1 MANSIPSKGV
11 TFWPVGNGDSTT
23 ISISDDVKIQIDLHH
38 MVAADNDNDNDNE
51 EYYPVVD
58 HICEDLPLIDGIP
71 YLSVF
76 ALTHPDKD
84 HIQGFDKLLEQATIG
99 ELWLTPRIFIDDELS
114 KEAEAFFEEADRR
127 RKLAID
133 NKGELEP
140 GDRIRIFGYN
150 SILKDDKF
158 KGFPEELLTLPGEN
172 ITLVDG
178 EDVCDDFSAFIHSPF
193 KTDEEEDRNDS
204 SLGMQI
210 TLIDKSD
217 DLKILIFGDL
227 AHDGMRKLIDISK
240 ANDNEE
246 MLEWNILLAP
256 HHCSKSIMYTKD
268 DDDNNVFQQEMMDDL
283 KQYRLDTGYIVSSSK
298 SIPESNEKGDNPPH
312 AIAKEEYLKIVD
324 NDFLCTHNEESE
336 DAEPIVFEKVD
347 GGLILNGDLIEE
359 TGGKDLGDSISDA
372 RGSGVPP
379 TNTAGFGVL

>member
-38 MVAADNDNDNDNE
+38 MVAAEDDDE

-58 HICEDLPLIDGIP
+58 HLVENLPEVDGSP

-84 HIQGFDKLLEQATIG
+84 HIHGFDKLLEQATVS

-150 SILKDDKF
+150 SILKNDKF
-158 KGFPEELLTLPGEN
+158 KGFPEYLLTLPGEI

-178 EDVCDDFSAFIHSPF
+178 EDVSDDFSAFIHSPF
-193 KTDEEEDRNDS
+193 KTEEEEDRNDS
-204 SLGMQI
+204 CLGMQI
-210 TLIDKSD
+210 TLIDESD

-268 DDDNNVFQQEMMDDL
+268 EDDNNVFQQEMMNDL

-312 AIAKEEYLKIVD
+312 ALAKEEYLKIIE
-324 NDFLCTHNEESE
+324 NDLLCTHNEESE

-359 TGGKDLGDSISDA
+359 TDNKDLGDSISDA
-372 RGSGVPP
+372 RGAGAPP